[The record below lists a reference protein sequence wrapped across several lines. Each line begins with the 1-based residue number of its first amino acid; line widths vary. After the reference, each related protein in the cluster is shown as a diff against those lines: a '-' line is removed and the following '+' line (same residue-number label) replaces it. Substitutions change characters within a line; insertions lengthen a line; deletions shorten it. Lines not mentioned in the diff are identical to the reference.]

1 MKPTLGTFLRILAVV
16 IYVQF
21 LAAQFYDPE
30 LTGLGAQIWRIL
42 DPIMVLGLAV
52 VIVSSFQR
60 KRSLDAAGDGPVTRN
75 YLEANF
81 LFYFSAALMAGL
93 LWNWIGFHLSDPMNF
108 VKGLWTFID
117 VTLPLLLYATGR
129 ELARRDS

>member
-21 LAAQFYDPE
+21 LATQFYDPE
-30 LTGLGAQIWRIL
+30 LTGLGAEIWRIL

-60 KRSLDAAGDGPVTRN
+60 KRGLDSAGDGPVTRE
-75 YLEANF
+75 LPRSELSF
-81 LFYFSAALMAGL
+81 LF
-93 LWNWIGFHLSDPMNF
+93 
-108 VKGLWTFID
+108 
-117 VTLPLLLYATGR
+117 
-129 ELARRDS
+129 

>member
-21 LAAQFYDPE
+21 LATQSYDPE
-30 LTGLGAQIWRIL
+30 LTGLGAEIWRIL

-60 KRSLDAAGDGPVTRN
+60 KRGLDSAGDGPVTRN

-93 LWNWIGFHLSDPMNF
+93 LWNWIGFHWSDPMNF

-117 VTLPLLLYATGR
+117 ITLPLLLYATGR
-129 ELARRDS
+129 ELARRDA